1 MKKPL
6 DGGLIF
12 LLETPAI
19 GRGTGKIAGEQL
31 INDARVDRSGSR
43 TADHQRFSEVTD
55 QAALPC
61 LRFRVSTAI
70 RNARK

>member
-19 GRGTGKIAGEQL
+19 GCGVGKIAGEQL
-31 INDARVDRSGSR
+31 INDARADRSGSR

-55 QAALPC
+55 
-61 LRFRVSTAI
+61 LRFSVMTAV
-70 RNARK
+70 RSAMK